1 MSICKLAQTEF
12 DHTHRTGP
20 ICILG
25 AGLAGLLV
33 AHRLARAGHR
43 VIVVESGGDGY
54 DVATHALNTIDDP
67 TGLYNHALTGRFREF
82 GGNSRYWG
90 GRLIPLSPNDT
101 AARPYLSLPG
111 WPIPLR
117 ELAPYR
123 QEIETM
129 FELDRSSYEEDL
141 LGRLDPDGLL
151 PRNDPDLTCR
161 WSKIPSFRRTNL
173 AAKLK
178 HELAHRDNV
187 EIWLGATVCEFE
199 LDRLAGRLSGIVARD
214 FSGRTLTVTAR
225 EFVWAAG
232 AIETTRLL
240 LLLDAASGHRVFQG
254 CEVLG
259 RYFQEHAKAVVGCI
273 RPVDPVATNKLF
285 AYRFAGLGRRYLYL
299 ELTPA
304 VQEADEVASAYAEV
318 ALDLQPNSPLALVRG
333 VLRGIQKRH
342 LALGVRDTGRLV
354 GHVRY
359 LARGAYWYLVRRQM
373 LMPSDTGLK
382 LEITAEQ
389 MPDLGNRITLSPRR
403 DQLGVP
409 MARLDWRFTE
419 RDERTFQSAR
429 RRIAGY
435 WMRSGLE
442 RICPIEWAP
451 GISGGSIRL
460 IDVADQRAHPS
471 GTTRMGTDP
480 RASVVGPD
488 LRCHHV
494 PNVSVVS
501 TSTFPSA
508 GSINPTMTLMQLA
521 LRTADAFLQ
530 QPSLLS

>member
-1 MSICKLAQTEF
+1 MPIYTLAQAQA
-12 DHTHRTGP
+12 DHTRRNGP

-33 AHRLARAGHR
+33 ATRLARAGWR
-43 VIVVESGGDGY
+43 VIVVESGGDSF
-54 DVATHALNTIDDP
+54 DAAIHDLNTIEDP
-67 TGLYNHALTGRFREF
+67 SGLYNHALTGRFREF

-90 GRLIPLSPNDT
+90 GRLIPLSQHDLG
-101 AARPYLSLPG
+101 ARPYLSLPG
-111 WPIPLR
+111 WPISLQ
-117 ELAPYR
+117 ELAKY
-123 QEIETM
+123 QQDVETM
-129 FELDRSSYEEDL
+129 FGLGTGSYEEDL
-141 LGRLDPDGLL
+141 LEQLDPDGLL
-151 PRNDPDLTCR
+151 PRGDPDLTCR

-173 AAKLK
+173 AAQLK
-178 HELAHRDNV
+178 HELARRDNV

-199 LDRLAGRLSGIVARD
+199 LDQLAGRLSGIVARD
-214 FSGRTLTVTAR
+214 FNGRRLTVTAR

-232 AIETTRLL
+232 AIESTRLL
-240 LLLDAASGHRVFQG
+240 LLLDAASEQRAFQG
-254 CEVLG
+254 CKALG
-259 RYFQEHAKAVVGCI
+259 RYFQEHAKAVVGRI
-273 RPVDPVATNKLF
+273 RPIDSVMTNKLF

-304 VQEADEVASAYAEV
+304 AQATDEVASAYAEV
-318 ALDLQPNSPLALVRG
+318 ALDLLPNSPLALARSL
-333 VLRGIQKRH
+333 LRGIQQRK
-342 LALGVRDTGRLV
+342 LALTVPDAGRLA

-359 LARGAYWYLVRRQM
+359 LVRGAYWYLARRQM
-373 LMPSDTGLK
+373 LMSSDTGLK

-389 MPDLGNRITLSPRR
+389 MSDPSNRITLSPRR
-403 DQLGVP
+403 DRLGVP
-409 MARLDWRFTE
+409 MARLDWRLTD
-419 RDERTFQSAR
+419 RDEHTFQSAM

-435 WMRSGLE
+435 WTRSGFE

-451 GISGGSIRL
+451 GISRSSTRV

-471 GTTRMGTDP
+471 GSTRMGTDP
-480 RASVVGPD
+480 RTSVVDSD

-521 LRTADAFLQ
+521 LRTADALGR
-530 QPSLLS
+530 